1 MSSVTID
8 TMPTNQLQTTKICL
22 FCSGKVSRF
31 KLLFRLCLL
40 RRRLLRV
47 GLPLTSFS
55 PLPTPDTSPSS
66 RFKSSRPWSRPAT
79 QTYQSTMTLWWKAG
93 SGSPWLNVAGKQ
105 TLDADSMNFNLL
117 IFSFCVRGIQ
127 LFQIQICFQSIVW
140 CITQHR
146 CLNERNRFF

>member
-1 MSSVTID
+1 MLSIVVILDSLDANEVPLYIQGPQQGYILLVCNPIQTGSKVSSVTID

-93 SGSPWLNVAGKQ
+93 SGSP
-105 TLDADSMNFNLL
+105 
-117 IFSFCVRGIQ
+117 
-127 LFQIQICFQSIVW
+127 
-140 CITQHR
+140 
-146 CLNERNRFF
+146 